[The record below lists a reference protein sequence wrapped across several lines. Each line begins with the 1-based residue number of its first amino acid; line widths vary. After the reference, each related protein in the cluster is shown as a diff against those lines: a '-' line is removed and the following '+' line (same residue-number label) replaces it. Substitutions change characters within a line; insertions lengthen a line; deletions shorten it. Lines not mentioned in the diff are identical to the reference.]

1 MTPSKLLSAASI
13 VAVTLAAPA
22 MARESRSANAH
33 VRSLTLR
40 YTGGHVGIPAPRIR
54 AHVTPSA
61 NRPGGICDD
70 GDNPMIC

>member
-22 MARESRSANAH
+22 MARESHLANAH
-33 VRSLTLR
+33 VRSLTLC
-40 YTGGHVGIPAPRIR
+40 YTCGHVGIPTPRIR
-54 AHVTPSA
+54 THVAPSA
-61 NRPGGICDD
+61 NGPGGVCDV